1 MPSPPTAAT
10 DSVLE
15 TEVERAV
22 APYRGVVSAE
32 VLEEMKERLRE
43 ALLFHPVA
51 RRLLNRVRPV
61 PVLQQSDEIQR
72 RDPGKTGGR
81 DASPKRG
88 KAGGEEP

>member
-1 MPSPPTAAT
+1 MPSPPPSPP
-10 DSVLE
+10 DPVLE

-32 VLEEMKERLRE
+32 VLDQMKERLRE

-61 PVLQQSDEIQR
+61 PVLQQSDEIQG
-72 RDPGKTGGR
+72 RDPGKSGGAH
-81 DASPKRG
+81 ASSGRR
-88 KAGGEEP
+88 KAGGDEP